1 MAVKPHTTRW
11 PDGTPRSTANAF
23 AWRERLAA
31 GIDSIIAQDYTC
43 CTALYNAWRS
53 DQRSGH
59 GKGAHMTWAQYRD
72 TQTPK
77 TKDVAHRTPGGQIN
91 GFGKNG
97 GTIVGLSDNADAML
111 ATQGKLLPIKGHAWQ
126 QGKVLPTRTV
136 RGVPRGGKKVAA

>member
-1 MAVKPHTTRW
+1 MTKPHATRW

-23 AWRERLAA
+23 AWRERQAA
-31 GIDSIIAQDYTC
+31 GIDSIIAQDYTH

-72 TQTPK
+72 TQTPR
-77 TKDVAHRTPGGQIN
+77 TKSFAHRDPGGQKN
-91 GFGKNG
+91 GFGANG
-97 GTIVGLSDNADAML
+97 GTVLGLSDKADKML
-111 ATQGKLLPIKGHAWQ
+111 AAQGKLLPIKGHALQ
-126 QGKVLPTRTV
+126 QGKVLPPRTV